1 MWYKFTFSLG
11 SGDPAEVGQ
20 SKLGLHPHHIDF
32 GEEFKALVT
41 GTPADVML
49 LEAVRDRAMKRVYY
63 LSIAADERGFDAFI
77 KRYNGEPADQPSE
90 ETTCRY
96 PASKTATH

>member
-11 SGDPAEVGQ
+11 SGDPDEVGQ
-20 SKLGLHPHHIDF
+20 SKTVPHPHHIDF
-32 GEEFKALVT
+32 GEDFKSLAT
-41 GTPADVML
+41 SAPSEVML

-63 LSIAADERGFDAFI
+63 LDVPADQREFDAFI

-90 ETTCRY
+90 ETTRRN
-96 PASKTATH
+96 PA

>member
-20 SKLGLHPHHIDF
+20 SKPAPHPHHIDL

-63 LSIAADERGFDAFI
+63 LNVPADQTEFDAFI

-90 ETTCRY
+90 ETTRRY
-96 PASKTATH
+96 PA